1 MSEIHCHSCGGLI
14 TDPGAVSY
22 QVPSGAEP
30 AIPHTALCACIPAV
44 IYGAS
49 PGYLSWPGLT
59 NLSSPSAIER
69 SRAAG
74 RN

>member
-1 MSEIHCHSCGGLI
+1 MSEMHCHTCGGFI

-30 AIPHTALCACIPAV
+30 AIPHSALCACIPSV
-44 IYGAS
+44 VYGPS
-49 PGYLSWPGLT
+49 PGYLAWPGLT